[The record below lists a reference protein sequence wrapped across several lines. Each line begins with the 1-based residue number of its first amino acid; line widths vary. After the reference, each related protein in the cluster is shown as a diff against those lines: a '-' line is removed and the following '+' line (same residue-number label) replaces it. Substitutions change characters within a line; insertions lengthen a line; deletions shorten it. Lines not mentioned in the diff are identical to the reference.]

1 MNLELQRQLKKEAR
15 RRKKEYDKSQRPDRW
30 QLILIALI
38 GAWVIMMILGVIKG
52 FNAMV
57 V

>member
-1 MNLELQRQLKKEAR
+1 MTESK
-15 RRKKEYDKSQRPDRW
+15 W
-30 QLILIALI
+30 QLTLFILI